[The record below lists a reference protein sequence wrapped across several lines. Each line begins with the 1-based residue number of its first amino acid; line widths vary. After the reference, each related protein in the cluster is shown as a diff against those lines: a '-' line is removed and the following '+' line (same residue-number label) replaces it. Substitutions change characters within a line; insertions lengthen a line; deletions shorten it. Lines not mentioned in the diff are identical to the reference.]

1 MPFPAGACGFEKK
14 NVLVFSWPLELFFE
28 SIINQTHFK
37 GFWMVLT
44 FFRNFQFESKIN
56 WFFKKQLKTCMDF
69 LRTRVFWK
77 STSKILQRL
86 GTSSLKATSGWWAF
100 FAFQVEVIKLTKKG
114 LNTSLFFM
122 VPITELDNTLVK
134 RKGALIWTRYSNINF
149 LPPLCNKHF
158 YGFYFQFYE
167 RTNGSVAGT

>member
-1 MPFPAGACGFEKK
+1 
-14 NVLVFSWPLELFFE
+14 
-28 SIINQTHFK
+28 
-37 GFWMVLT
+37 
-44 FFRNFQFESKIN
+44 
-56 WFFKKQLKTCMDF
+56 
-69 LRTRVFWK
+69 
-77 STSKILQRL
+77 
-86 GTSSLKATSGWWAF
+86 
-100 FAFQVEVIKLTKKG
+100 
-114 LNTSLFFM
+114 M